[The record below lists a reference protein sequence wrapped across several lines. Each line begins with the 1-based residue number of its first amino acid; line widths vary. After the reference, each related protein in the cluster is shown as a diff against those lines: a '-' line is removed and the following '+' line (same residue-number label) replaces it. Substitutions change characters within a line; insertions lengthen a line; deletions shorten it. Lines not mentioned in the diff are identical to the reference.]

1 MVDKEKIG
9 KDWLESQSKDLFCER
24 TIVADETHLKKLQEL
39 SRSDEYQSGFA
50 VTPVGSWKIF
60 PELENYPEL
69 YEYLEKNTYPY
80 DQPIGS
86 YWMKWYGPGH
96 FAGMHQDQYGKY
108 AQDDT
113 TNSVWYVTS
122 ILVDSKDMV
131 GGELVIAGDTS
142 FLNTH
147 VIAERM
153 KVLNIT
159 TPGNGACWNQ
169 YTQHGVAEILEG
181 ERVTLMIAKRSN
193 ESRDP
198 YLIKQETIQE

>member
-1 MVDKEKIG
+1 MDKTQIG
-9 KDWLESQSKDLFCER
+9 LDWLQNQSEDVFCEK
-24 TIVADETHLKKLQEL
+24 TIVADKDHLKTLQNL
-39 SRSDEYQSGFA
+39 SRSEEYHSGFA

-60 PELENYPEL
+60 PKLEDHPDL

-96 FAGMHQDQYGKY
+96 FAGMHQDQYGSY
-108 AQDDT
+108 AQNDT

-122 ILVDSKDMV
+122 ILVDCKNMV

-181 ERVTLMIAKRSN
+181 ERVTLMIAKKSN
-193 ESRDP
+193 EPRDP